1 MYFLPNATA
10 QAERFT
16 WKSANYGGA
25 VEFYTVEVDKGM
37 RLKHLCIG
45 FKKTENQASVSV
57 ETMNGAALTLKST
70 PLLSEFEVRVKST
83 VGTQIMLSNVVGIIF
98 LHN

>member
-25 VEFYTVEVDKGM
+25 VEFYTVEVDKGNAFKTPVYW
-37 RLKHLCIG
+37 L
-45 FKKTENQASVSV
+45 KKTENQASVSV

-70 PLLSEFEVRVKST
+70 PLLSEFEVR
-83 VGTQIMLSNVVGIIF
+83 
-98 LHN
+98 